1 MDRLLQ
7 LYPDVVRLDVLVNTE
22 EELLLL
28 LDSHH
33 GKFEKQNLGFIDN
46 HNLKTNITEL
56 RPSDVVRL
64 VRPLG
69 LKLYSTDIESIT
81 KITGGCSIHIHPHCL
96 IHFGT
101 FKIKYREYAKEG

>member
-1 MDRLLQ
+1 MDRLLIQ
-7 LYPDVVRLDVLVNTE
+7 YPDVTRLDVLVNTE

-33 GKFEKQNLGFIDN
+33 AKYEKQNLSYLDR
-46 HNLKTNITEL
+46 HNLKTSLTTL

-69 LKLYSTDIESIT
+69 TKLYSTDIESIT
-81 KITGGCSIHIHPHCL
+81 EIPGGYSIHIHPHCL

>member
-1 MDRLLQ
+1 MDRLQ
-7 LYPDVVRLDVLVNTE
+7 RLYPDTQRLDVIVNGE

-28 LDSHH
+28 LDKRHV
-33 GKFEKQNLGFIDN
+33 KFEKQDLSHLSRNSI
-46 HNLKTNITEL
+46 KTNLTTL

-69 LKLYSTDIESIT
+69 ITMYGTDIESIT
-81 KITGGCSIHIHPHCL
+81 NVPGGYEIKIHQNCL

-101 FKIKYREYAKEG
+101 FKIKYREMKDN

>member
-1 MDRLLQ
+1 MDRLQ
-7 LYPDVVRLDVLVNTE
+7 RLYPDSQRLDVIVNGE

-28 LDSHH
+28 LDSRHV
-33 GKFEKQNLGFIDN
+33 KFEKQDLSRLTLNSIKTD
-46 HNLKTNITEL
+46 LKIL

-69 LKLYSTDIESIT
+69 ITMYGTDIESI
-81 KITGGCSIHIHPHCL
+81 KEVPGGYEINILKNCL

-101 FKIKYREYAKEG
+101 FKIKYREIKDN

>member
-1 MDRLLQ
+1 MDRLQ
-7 LYPDVVRLDVLVNTE
+7 RLYPDSQRLDVIVNGE

-28 LDSHH
+28 LDSRHV
-33 GKFEKQNLGFIDN
+33 KFEKQDLSRLTRNSIKTD
-46 HNLKTNITEL
+46 LKIL

-69 LKLYSTDIESIT
+69 ITMYGTDIESI
-81 KITGGCSIHIHPHCL
+81 KEVPGGYEINILKNCL

-101 FKIKYREYAKEG
+101 FKIKYREIKDN